1 MNLTMSSFV
10 SQSSLLTV
18 KGVNLVVAHDGFF
31 HNGNRPYF
39 VVATLIAEVLFEQFL
54 IRNTCNR
61 LNIADIMG
69 TPLFRR

>member
-1 MNLTMSSFV
+1 MNLTVSSFV
-10 SQSSLLTV
+10 SQSSLLS
-18 KGVNLVVAHDGFF
+18 VNLVVARDGFF
-31 HNGNRPYF
+31 HNGNHRLYF

-69 TPLFRR
+69 TPLFR